1 MDHYLEVRL
10 LPDPEFSAPM
20 LMGALYS
27 KLHRALVSLQSNKI
41 GISFPEYK
49 RKPKSVGSVLRIH
62 ADENALRHL
71 QEMDWLKGMRDHA
84 QVSPVQ
90 PVPAHAKHILVQR
103 RQFKT
108 NAERLRRRRMKR
120 KGETYEQAVQAIP
133 DSIERKPDL
142 PFLVLR
148 SQSTGQ
154 AFHLFIDQGPPTDE
168 RVEGPFN
175 CYGLSQQA
183 TVPSF

>member
-1 MDHYLEVRL
+1 MDHYLEIHL

-27 KLHRALVSLQSNKI
+27 KLHRALATLQSKRI
-41 GISFPEYK
+41 GVSFPEYS
-49 RKPKSVGSVLRIH
+49 RKPKSLGSVLRIH
-62 ADENALRHL
+62 GDEDALRHL
-71 QEMDWLKGMRDHA
+71 QEMDWQKGMRDHTQA
-84 QVSPVQ
+84 SVIQ
-90 PVPAHAKHILVQR
+90 PVPANAQYMVVQR

-120 KGETYEQAVQAIP
+120 KGESYEQAALAIP
-133 DSIERKPDL
+133 DSVERKPEL

-148 SQSTGQ
+148 SQSSGQ
-154 AFHLFIDQGPPTDE
+154 AFHLFIDQGPSQHE
-168 RVEGPFN
+168 RVEGQFN

>member
-1 MDHYLEVRL
+1 MDHYLEIQL

-27 KLHRALVSLQSNKI
+27 KLHRALVSLQSKRI
-41 GISFPEYK
+41 GVSFPEYQ
-49 RKPKSVGSVLRIH
+49 RKPKSLGGVLRIH
-62 ADENALRHL
+62 GDENALRHL
-71 QEMDWLKGMRDHA
+71 QEMEWLKGMRDHSR
-84 QVSPVQ
+84 VSAIQ
-90 PVPAHAKHILVQR
+90 PVPAGASHIVVQR

-120 KGETYEQAVQAIP
+120 KGETHEQATQAIP
-133 DSIERKPDL
+133 DSVERKPDL

-148 SQSTGQ
+148 SQSSGQ
-154 AFHLFIDQGPPTDE
+154 AFHLFIDQGPLGSE
-168 RVEGPFN
+168 RVEGQFN
-175 CYGLSQQA
+175 CYGLSQSA